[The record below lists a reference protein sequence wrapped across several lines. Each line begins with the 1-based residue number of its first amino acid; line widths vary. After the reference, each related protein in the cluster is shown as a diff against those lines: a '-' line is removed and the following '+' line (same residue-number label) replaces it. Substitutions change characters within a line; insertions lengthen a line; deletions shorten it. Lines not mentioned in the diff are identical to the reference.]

1 MSGRWRGRRGC
12 ADSKNGYLSR
22 QAIDAPDRRA
32 ILEFE
37 DTPRRENKHVNRKGW
52 AAIGLGLYAA
62 ATCADARATEL
73 SARTIVEKRIA
84 AVARHDL
91 EAIVALY
98 APDAVETSPGFCSSR
113 TGAEGVRRTYGE
125 LFQAYPNISD
135 DVVAYVVDGHHV
147 AVQFVARVRKADGS
161 LAFEVP
167 IANFLTVEHGRISR
181 DDTYFDTKG
190 RPCT

>member
-1 MSGRWRGRRGC
+1 M
-12 ADSKNGYLSR
+12 
-22 QAIDAPDRRA
+22 
-32 ILEFE
+32 
-37 DTPRRENKHVNRKGW
+37 
-52 AAIGLGLYAA
+52 GLGICAA
-62 ATCADARATEL
+62 ANGADTQAAEV

-98 APDAVETSPGFCSSR
+98 APDAVETSPGFCASR
-113 TGAEGVRRTYGE
+113 TGTEGVRRTYGE

-167 IANFLTVEHGRISR
+167 IANFLTVEHGRITR
-181 DDTYFDTKG
+181 DDTYFDTRG

>member
-1 MSGRWRGRRGC
+1 
-12 ADSKNGYLSR
+12 
-22 QAIDAPDRRA
+22 
-32 ILEFE
+32 
-37 DTPRRENKHVNRKGW
+37 
-52 AAIGLGLYAA
+52 
-62 ATCADARATEL
+62 
-73 SARTIVEKRIA
+73 VEERIA

-98 APDAVETSPGFCSSR
+98 APDAVETSPGFCASR
-113 TGAEGVRRTYGE
+113 TGAEGARRTYGE

-167 IANFLTVEHGRISR
+167 IANFLTVEHGRITR
-181 DDTYFDTKG
+181 DDTYFDTRG

>member
-1 MSGRWRGRRGC
+1 MRCMR
-12 ADSKNGYLSR
+12 
-22 QAIDAPDRRA
+22 
-32 ILEFE
+32 
-37 DTPRRENKHVNRKGW
+37 W
-52 AAIGLGLYAA
+52 AAMGLGICAA
-62 ATCADARATEL
+62 ANCAAAQAAGV

-98 APDAVETSPGFCSSR
+98 APDAVETSPGFCANR
-113 TGAEGVRRTYGE
+113 IGTEGARRTYGE
-125 LFQAYPNISD
+125 LFQEYPNISD
-135 DVVAYVVDGHHV
+135 DVVAYVVDGRHV

-167 IANFLTVEHGRISR
+167 IANFLTVEHGRITR
-181 DDTYFDTKG
+181 DDTYFDTRG

>member
-1 MSGRWRGRRGC
+1 MS
-12 ADSKNGYLSR
+12 
-22 QAIDAPDRRA
+22 
-32 ILEFE
+32 
-37 DTPRRENKHVNRKGW
+37 RKGW
-52 AAIGLGLYAA
+52 AAIGLFICAA
-62 ATCADARATEL
+62 AIHADVQAVEL
-73 SARTIVEKRIA
+73 SARAVVEKRIA

-98 APDAVETSPGFCSSR
+98 APDAVETSPGFCSNR
-113 TGAEGVRRTYGE
+113 TGADGARRTYGD
-125 LFQAYPNISD
+125 LFQAYPGITD

-167 IANFLTVEHGRISR
+167 IANFLTVEHGRITR

>member
-1 MSGRWRGRRGC
+1 MSCKVWV
-12 ADSKNGYLSR
+12 
-22 QAIDAPDRRA
+22 AISLV
-32 ILEFE
+32 I
-37 DTPRRENKHVNRKGW
+37 
-52 AAIGLGLYAA
+52 IAA
-62 ATCADARATEL
+62 AACSTISASEP

-91 EAIVALY
+91 DAIVALY
-98 APDAVETSPGFCSSR
+98 AADAIETSPGFCSNR
-113 TGAEGVRRTYGE
+113 TGTEGVRRTYGE
-125 LFQAYPNISD
+125 LFQLYPNITD
-135 DVVAYVVDGHHV
+135 DVVAYVVDGQHV

-167 IANFLTVEHGRISR
+167 IANFLTVEHGRITR